1 MTSQRRPGRP
11 EPMVSQLT
19 MAENGVPI
27 IELKNVSK
35 AFGPMRVLDGIN
47 LSIRRAQTTVIL
59 GESGTGKSVLLKTII
74 GLLKPD
80 RGQVIFDGTD
90 LAAQPERELARIRIR
105 FGFLFQGGALFDSM
119 DAGENVAFT
128 LRQHTRMPDEKIR
141 QIVRNKLR
149 LVGLEGIESK
159 MPAKLSGGQKKRVAL
174 ARAIAMNPEV
184 ILYDEPTTGLDPIR
198 SDVINELIIRLKDR
212 LHVTSIVVTHDMKSA
227 FKVADRVLMLYQG
240 KFIFDGT
247 TDELQ
252 HCRDE
257 RVRQFVAG
265 QADPKELE
273 ALRVTE
279 AG

>member
-1 MTSQRRPGRP
+1 
-11 EPMVSQLT
+11 
-19 MAENGVPI
+19 MAENVVPI

-35 AFGPMRVLDGIN
+35 AFGPMQVLDGIN

-119 DAGENVAFT
+119 NAGENIAFT
-128 LRQHTRMPDEKIR
+128 LRQHTRMSDEKIR

-252 HCRDE
+252 HCLDE

-279 AG
+279 PGQLGTMA